1 MKTRLAKDMLRRAAG
16 LALSALC
23 AFSVFNKG
31 AAAADGDVL
40 ERVRE
45 RGALVCGLRGGVG
58 GYSFADPQG
67 HLDGFMVDFCRA
79 LAAATLGDARAVR
92 VLRLPDKP
100 QEFAAVQQGQVD
112 VSFTTTTW
120 TLSRDATVDIEY
132 LTPLIYDGQGFA
144 VWTDQPAPPPLA
156 QLGPQTVCVK
166 SGTTTQKNLEDFIAA
181 NARPWEARTFF
192 TLDEAVQAFVA
203 RECGMLTTDRSVLI
217 TSLAGYRKAGLGI
230 WIYPEVIS
238 REPLTPY
245 VARGDRQWSDIARW
259 TLFAAIWADHAGL
272 TAAAVRAGKTGQ
284 GAGQRGAGQGGAE
297 DNGEAARALGGMSA
311 AAAALRL
318 SPDWALQIIAQVGN
332 YGEIFERNLGE
343 SSPYGMERGLNQ
355 PWSRGG
361 LLYAPPFE

>member
-1 MKTRLAKDMLRRAAG
+1 MFFVASVAG
-16 LALSALC
+16 
-23 AFSVFNKG
+23 AFPAS
-31 AAAADGDVL
+31 AADGDVM

-92 VLRLPDKP
+92 VVRLPDKP
-100 QEFAAVQQGQVD
+100 QEYAAVLQGQVD

-120 TLSRDATVDIEY
+120 TFSRDATVNIEY

-144 VWTDQPAPPPLA
+144 VWTDQPAPPLA

-166 SGTTTQKNLEDFIAA
+166 SGTTTHRNLDDFIAA
-181 NARPWEARTFF
+181 NGRPWTVRTFF
-192 TLDEAVQAFVA
+192 TLDEAVQAFIA

-217 TSLAGYRKAGLGI
+217 TSLAGYRKAGLGVY
-230 WIYPEVIS
+230 IYPDVVS

-245 VARGDRQWSDIARW
+245 VARGDRQWYDVARW
-259 TLFAAIWADHAGL
+259 TIFAAVWADHVGL
-272 TAAAVRAGKTGQ
+272 TAAAVRAGRLGESKTGE
-284 GAGQRGAGQGGAE
+284 G
-297 DNGEAARALGGMSA
+297 GEAARALGGMASV
-311 AAAALRL
+311 AAALRL
-318 SPDWALQIIAQVGN
+318 SPDWALQAIGQVGN

>member
-1 MKTRLAKDMLRRAAG
+1 MKTRRANDVLRRAAG

-23 AFSVFNKG
+23 AWPSFTNG
-31 AAAADGDVL
+31 ASAADGDVL

-92 VLRLPDKP
+92 VVRLPDKP
-100 QEFAAVQQGQVD
+100 QEFAAVLLGQVD

-144 VWTDQPAPPPLA
+144 VWTDPPAPPPLA

-166 SGTTTQKNLEDFIAA
+166 SGTTTQRNLEDFIAA
-181 NARPWEARTFF
+181 NARPWEVRTFF

-272 TAAAVRAGKTGQ
+272 TAAAVRAGK
-284 GAGQRGAGQGGAE
+284 AGQGRAE
-297 DNGEAARALGGMSA
+297 DNGEAARVLGGMSA
-311 AAAALRL
+311 AAAAMRL
-318 SPDWALQIIAQVGN
+318 SPDWAMQIITQVGN

>member
-1 MKTRLAKDMLRRAAG
+1 MKAGRAKDMLRRAAG
-16 LALSALC
+16 LALAALC
-23 AFSVFNKG
+23 ALSVFDKG

-79 LAAATLGDARAVR
+79 LAAATLGDARAIR
-92 VLRLPDKP
+92 VVRLPDKP
-100 QEFAAVQQGQVD
+100 QEFAAVLLGQVD

-144 VWTDQPAPPPLA
+144 VWTDPPIPPPPLT
-156 QLGPQTVCVK
+156 LMGPQTVCVK
-166 SGTTTQKNLEDFIAA
+166 SGTTTHRNLEDFIAA
-181 NARPWEARTFF
+181 NARPWEVRTFF

-230 WIYPEVIS
+230 WIYPEVVS

-272 TAAAVRAGKTGQ
+272 TAAAVRAGRTGQ
-284 GAGQRGAGQGGAE
+284 GAGPE

-318 SPDWALQIIAQVGN
+318 SPDWVLQIIAQVGN